1 MSPSTW
7 HLIKAATNEEYG
19 PLSHEALI
27 GLAAEAK
34 ISSMDKLSN
43 DDRQT
48 WRRAPMVRELQMDWL
63 IQMPDLYLYGPTNVS
78 TIQEFLATG
87 DIDESASLINCVD
100 GSESRLRDLAFFKV
114 SPQHVRSVSST
125 NNGTQWPDLNKG
137 NADAMLQQRVKFL
150 EKQVMEYQ
158 RSLDEWQR
166 AYSLLKQQFIE
177 ATGREPL

>member
-1 MSPSTW
+1 MSQPTW

-19 PLSHEALI
+19 PLSHEALL

-43 DDRQT
+43 DGRQN
-48 WRRAPMVRELQMDWL
+48 WRRAPMVRELNMDWL

-87 DIDESASLINCVD
+87 DIDESVIIINCVD
-100 GSESRLRDLAFFKV
+100 GSESRLRDLPFFKV
-114 SPQHVRSVSST
+114 SPQQVRSVTST
-125 NNGTQWPDLNKG
+125 NIGTQWPDLNKG
-137 NADAMLQQRVKFL
+137 SGDAMLQQRVKIL

-158 RSLDEWQR
+158 RTLDEWQR
-166 AYSLLKQQFIE
+166 AHAILKQQFIE